1 MAYFRSLHSHLQVLS
16 KEDLKGTRIEH
27 GFKRAFM
34 SLFGHDSDTF
44 TMKDKY
50 FAEYTGIKVKQF
62 RETLLQHMGNVKKSV
77 VERTRHQRQYDR
89 RANKRQMQTQESKV
103 DLGKAL
109 DAGLVVMKSRQQ
121 DAEQPELNNEGRV
134 DQYTEQCQI
143 KSPMLD
149 SALDNKTTEFS
160 NQFLESENI
169 PKNDDLKVQIQE
181 KVFAIVAL
189 KNDLRKLKGNSVD
202 TKFAKP
208 SVLGKPV
215 LQPFKN
221 QLVARQ
227 PTTYKPKG
235 PKISKPMFASQ
246 VDVKKDLPKP
256 VTQHYL
262 PKGRESTFAKPDH
275 VIASSESR
283 NSPKNMPRFSFNDML
298 HNHYQEEAKKKTQE
312 KDRNSKSSTSLE
324 NTTNGSKP
332 KPRSN
337 NQTSKSFP
345 VSKSSCITSN
355 VVPLV
360 DHSRNSSPFSN
371 SKHFVCSTCHKCV
384 LNANHDACITK
395 FLKEVNL
402 RAKIQSQKTRSSNKS
417 VEQKSHT
424 QKHVR
429 QIFTGNMFS
438 SNKSS
443 VVYEKTSPRS
453 SLRWKPTGRIL
464 NTVGLSVQKKQ
475 SIDLSAGTSY
485 NVKKENLR
493 VWLLKRM
500 ISQKPPRTT
509 TSTEVPTTDMIVMTS
524 MIELESLFV
533 PLFDEYFN
541 GENQVVSKSFVVTTA
556 DASDK
561 CQQQPDSTLSTSTL
575 ATTVTTD
582 GNFDL

>member
-1 MAYFRSLHSHLQVLS
+1 
-16 KEDLKGTRIEH
+16 
-27 GFKRAFM
+27 
-34 SLFGHDSDTF
+34 
-44 TMKDKY
+44 
-50 FAEYTGIKVKQF
+50 
-62 RETLLQHMGNVKKSV
+62 
-77 VERTRHQRQYDR
+77 
-89 RANKRQMQTQESKV
+89 MQTQESKV

-109 DAGLVVMKSRQQ
+109 DAGLVVMESSETESGKQDTSNRSGNDADVDDADIKPVYEKSQW
-121 DAEQPELNNEGRV
+121 L
-134 DQYTEQCQI
+134 
-143 KSPMLD
+143 SPMLD

-169 PKNDDLKVQIQE
+169 CLKKTVAQFQKDFSKLEAHCIALELKCQNQSSNENADLKAHIQE
-181 KVFAIVAL
+181 KVFAIAAL
-189 KNDLRKLKGNSVD
+189 KNDLRKLKGNTVD

-221 QLVARQ
+221 QSVARQ
-227 PTTYKPKG
+227 PTAFKSKG

-283 NSPKNMPRFSFNDML
+283 NSPKNMPRFSFNDMV
-298 HNHYQEEAKKKTQE
+298 HNHYLEEAKKKTQE
-312 KDRNSKSSTSLE
+312 KDRNSKSSTSLK

-332 KPRSN
+332 KPRNN
-337 NQTSKSFP
+337 NQTSKSFS

-360 DHSRNSSPFSN
+360 DHSRNSSPFLN

-384 LNANHDACITK
+384 LNENHDACITK
-395 FLKEVNL
+395 FLKEVNS
-402 RAKIQSQKTRSSNKS
+402 R
-417 VEQKSHT
+417 H
-424 QKHVR
+424 
-429 QIFTGNMFS
+429 MFS
-438 SNKSS
+438 PNKSS

-464 NTVGLSVQKKQ
+464 NTVGLRWIPTGKLFDSCIEGYHFY
-475 SIDLSAGTSY
+475 SF
-485 NVKKENLR
+485 
-493 VWLLKRM
+493 LLY
-500 ISQKPPRTT
+500 
-509 TSTEVPTTDMIVMTS
+509 
-524 MIELESLFV
+524 
-533 PLFDEYFN
+533 DEYFN